1 MTSIFTYVC
10 TTENSTYCPLT
21 EFRHVLMMHGPFR
34 SSAQVLLLQPRWHY
48 WCKKMIFQNK
58 SKVTNYERGAHSTSR
73 TTHLIWFQ
81 IKSALL
87 RIEKPS
93 RCTHSVWKLP
103 QKVSIFQAKRDALI
117 SKTKKKHPLVALFC
131 PLQILLNSCKFWV
144 FTVLKESPTIKKNFQ
159 GAKTHHQSNRLL
171 TTKRDLF

>member
-1 MTSIFTYVC
+1 MTSIFTCVC

-103 QKVSIFQAKRDALI
+103 QKVSNWSALYSKCIFQWFSSI
-117 SKTKKKHPLVALFC
+117 VPHIT
-131 PLQILLNSCKFWV
+131 
-144 FTVLKESPTIKKNFQ
+144 
-159 GAKTHHQSNRLL
+159 
-171 TTKRDLF
+171 